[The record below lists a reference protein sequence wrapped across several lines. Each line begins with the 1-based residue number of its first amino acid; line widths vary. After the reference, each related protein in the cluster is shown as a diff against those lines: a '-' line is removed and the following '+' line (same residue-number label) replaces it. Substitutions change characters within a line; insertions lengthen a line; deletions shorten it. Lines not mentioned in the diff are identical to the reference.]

1 MFKKFFRF
9 GHKKG
14 TASSNLY
21 FILKMPSK
29 KKHANRVFLSL
40 LPHISQL
47 SEKIPASRTGIF
59 SAFWGLLKTIF
70 RVCAGWKHFIK
81 KFFSKNPRTLHSVLK
96 FALYTKDTLK
106 KRNSYL
112 KNQKNNFSFV
122 FYPSSLFVKN
132 PRVPL
137 RGFLLL
143 PKQRHARPKAL
154 HRRFKRVK

>member
-81 KFFSKNPRTLHSVLK
+81 KFFSKNPRRLHSVLK

-106 KRNSYL
+106 KETLIS
-112 KNQKNNFSFV
+112 KIKKPTFH
-122 FYPSSLFVKN
+122 LFFT
-132 PRVPL
+132 PPL
-137 RGFLLL
+137 CLSKTPGFLSGGFCFCPNSGIPGPRLYTAGS
-143 PKQRHARPKAL
+143 KG
-154 HRRFKRVK
+154 